1 MKGKLAACIVIGI
14 LCLIGIGVLA
24 AYLSTTWS
32 KYSLAMRY
40 FEKGVAAINHELDA
54 FGNGDAKE
62 ALAWFHD
69 AVNNLTEAI
78 KLNPNLGMAYYDLCI
93 AYGNDGFFHHYYKL
107 PNDTTFTQA
116 IPWYRQYTHGK
127 CIPGPYAPDF
137 SGAEWMRIAQ
147 MAFEKA
153 VYYCEYCIKHFPKIA
168 PLCYAQL
175 GAIYYD
181 YCDNYTCRKEL
192 VLPYLF
198 KALKYKS
205 VIEKYAGV
213 YGIAAIYQNI
223 ARTYLAM
230 AEPWKAVMYYNKSIT
245 LLLEHGETPIDT
257 AVEHIMWA
265 LIDLGKWY
273 ETYKWSKYYIKTYPE
288 ESDLG
293 LMPGAVATFYLGWPC
308 YVSGNWTCVQKWWNI
323 SMHFCN
329 EIITKF
335 GPSSDY
341 YGEACRLKSLIEYY
355 IALWYISHGEKAR
368 GEKLLMTA
376 YRALEKDAEEMTSH
390 ISCPGDPAEVPAS
403 YYERAL
409 AYYYMATIDLY
420 FHNKAKAMEEFKKA
434 EQDLMWLI
442 NHPVLSNREV
452 AHRNY
457 YILGFIGLAGLY
469 IKLYRI
475 TGDKTY
481 LTKAK
486 NILMKLQNIL
496 MTNPELVGWKELFKR
511 KYGANI
517 AMGLFERMLRAGG
530 IPVYFG
536 VLEH

>member
-1 MKGKLAACIVIGI
+1 MKGKLAACIIIGI

-24 AYLSTTWS
+24 GYLVTTAARYH
-32 KYSLAMRY
+32 KALKY
-40 FEKGVAAINHELDA
+40 FEEGVKYVNLELDA
-54 FGNGDAKE
+54 FGNGDAKK
-62 ALAWFHD
+62 ALEYFHK
-69 AVNNLTEAI
+69 AVYYLEEAI
-78 KLNPNLGMAYYDLCI
+78 KLDPNLGMAYYDLCI

-116 IPWYRQYTHGK
+116 IPWYEKYMHNG
-127 CIPGPYAPDF
+127 CIPGPYAPQY
-137 SGAEWMRIAQ
+137 SGAYWMKLAQ

-153 VYYCEYCIKHFPKIA
+153 VYYCKLCIKKFPNIA
-168 PLCYAQL
+168 PLCEAQL

-181 YCDNYTCRKEL
+181 YCDNYTCREKL

-198 KALKYKS
+198 DALKHKD
-205 VIEKYAGV
+205 VILKYAGKF
-213 YGIAAIYQNI
+213 GLAAVYQNI

-230 AEPWKAVMYYNKSIT
+230 AEPWLAVKYYEISIK
-245 LLLEHGETPIDT
+245 LHPIDV

-273 ETYKWSKYYIKTYPE
+273 ETYKWSLYYVSHWKF

-293 LMPGAVATFYLGWPC
+293 LMPGAVAAFYLGWPC
-308 YVSGNWTCVQKWWNI
+308 YLNGDWACLEKWWGRAI
-323 SMHFCN
+323 KFCN
-329 EIITKF
+329 IIITKF

-355 IALWYISHGEKAR
+355 LARWYIEHGEKKK
-368 GEKLLMTA
+368 GEELLMTA
-376 YRALEKDAEEMTSH
+376 YKALEKDVEEMTDH
-390 ISCPGDPAEVPAS
+390 LKCPGTPAEVPAAH
-403 YYERAL
+403 YERAL
-409 AYYYMATIDLY
+409 AYYYMAMIDLY
-420 FHNKAKAMEEFKKA
+420 FGHRQKAMEEFKKA
-434 EQDLMWLI
+434 EQDLLWLI
-442 NHPVLSNREV
+442 EHPVLSNREV

-469 IKLYRI
+469 IKLYKV
-475 TGDKTY
+475 TGNPAY

-486 NILMKLQNIL
+486 QILMKLQEIL
-496 MTNPELVGWKELFKR
+496 NTNPEMKGWKELFER
-511 KYGANI
+511 KYGTNI
-517 AMGLFERMLRAGG
+517 AMGLFERMLKAGG